1 MNEKSV
7 REKKKASDCLKLNAV
22 MLKI

>member
-7 REKKKASDCLKLNAV
+7 REKKKASDCLKLNEV